1 MEIEWNPA
9 INQNNVLRDYVIYVQ
24 QPDNSISKHSTTN
37 NNILLSNIFFDLI
50 LNQNIFVTAH
60 SEPSRDNRV
69 ILLPIIGILQTMR
82 KGNIIRLYSII
93 TLNMLFLFSNPF
105 S

>member
-9 INQNNVLRDYVIYVQ
+9 INRNNVLRKYVIYVQ
-24 QPDNSISKHSTTN
+24 QPDNSISMHTTTN

-50 LNQNIFVTAH
+50 PNQNIFVTAQ
-60 SEPSRDNRV
+60 SKPSRDNRV
-69 ILLPIIGILQTMR
+69 ILLPIIGTLQTMR
-82 KGNIIRLYSII
+82 EGNVIRLHSII
-93 TLNMLFLFSNPF
+93 TLNMSFLFSNPF